1 MSRLSREVVPIHYF
15 SPEQR
20 FNAWVVSDLV
30 KQVFRRHTRC
40 PDGIKE
46 LTAFAEDTFHINIDF
61 VFSIII
67 NIGDIE
73 SVLPTEIENKLGS
86 YLTALQP
93 VITSDMLHSSKTN
106 AYEYLEHEKNT
117 DVYRLFY

>member
-1 MSRLSREVVPIHYF
+1 MLPIHYF

-67 NIGDIE
+67 NIGDI
-73 SVLPTEIENKLGS
+73 LPKEIENTLGS
-86 YLTALQP
+86 YLTALRP
-93 VITSDMLHSSKTN
+93 VITADMLHSSKTN

-117 DVYRLFY
+117 DIYQLFF

>member
-1 MSRLSREVVPIHYF
+1 M
-15 SPEQR
+15 
-20 FNAWVVSDLV
+20 

-73 SVLPTEIENKLGS
+73 SVLPKEIENRLGS

-93 VITSDMLHSSKTN
+93 VVTADMLHSSKRMPMNIWNMRKTPMCTGYSIKY
-106 AYEYLEHEKNT
+106 AYKERRALGPSFFMT
-117 DVYRLFY
+117 VDGLIL